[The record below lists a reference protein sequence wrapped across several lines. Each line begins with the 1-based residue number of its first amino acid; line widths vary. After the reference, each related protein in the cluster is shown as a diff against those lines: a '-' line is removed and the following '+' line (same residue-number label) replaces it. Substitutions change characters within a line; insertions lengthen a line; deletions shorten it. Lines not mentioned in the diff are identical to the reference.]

1 MGATSLQCHGAF
13 HLVVR
18 MQAAFLLFRFSFQPR
33 PARPRGTSLAF
44 FLSFSSISMP
54 TTMRPST
61 RSTRS
66 TRSLSEHASTKQ
78 SQVTARP
85 SSVQLLLPQAQRIA
99 LESHNVGLNNTTS
112 VSAAGKLGEHVTERK
127 PRHRM
132 NDRQLE
138 QLETLYQR
146 TTHPT
151 KAEKSSLAREFDVW
165 VMSLVTTNEVPM
177 ICGCNVAGISGPSQ
191 CGSRTS
197 GKR

>member
-1 MGATSLQCHGAF
+1 
-13 HLVVR
+13 
-18 MQAAFLLFRFSFQPR
+18 
-33 PARPRGTSLAF
+33 
-44 FLSFSSISMP
+44 
-54 TTMRPST
+54 MRPST

>member
-1 MGATSLQCHGAF
+1 MSTCTRMIGSIGATSLRCHGF

-18 MQAAFLLFRFSFQPR
+18 TQVALPLFRFYFQPR
-33 PARPRGTSLAF
+33 PARPRGTSLV
-44 FLSFSSISMP
+44 LYSYCSFSSISTP

-78 SQVTARP
+78 PQVTARP
-85 SSVQLLLPQAQRIA
+85 FSAQLLLPQAQRIA
-99 LESHNVGLNNTTS
+99 LENHNVGLDNTTS
-112 VSAAGKLGEHVTERK
+112 VSVAGKPGEHVTERK

-151 KAEKSSLAREFDVW
+151 KAEKSSLAREFDV
-165 VMSLVTTNEVPM
+165 
-177 ICGCNVAGISGPSQ
+177 
-191 CGSRTS
+191 
-197 GKR
+197 